1 MSMSTIIHI
10 IRTTGTDLSHKQK
23 QILINK
29 RNLSLFNK
37 IFSLFNKI
45 RVVSSSINDWSSQT
59 QETAGAV
66 IEFYLV
72 DRICD
77 RIRDIKSFSR
87 KCRIR
92 MKSQ

>member
-29 RNLSLFNK
+29 RNL
-37 IFSLFNKI
+37 SLFNKI